1 LASFL
6 ASCGIVIRGFGAGKR
21 VRPSG
26 RDRDHVSFADGDKL
40 GREAYIGPTQSCALA
55 GSFTPHALQF
65 PSVAAVVKRG
75 SGRTDMANWH
85 VIAGASGT
93 WAEPGI
99 RKIGLA
105 DIREA
110 LAKGVNDFLTMP
122 THLIFLCLIYPIV
135 GVPLAASNALYLL
148 YPLASGFALIGPFAA
163 IGLYELSRRRELGM
177 DTSWRHAFEVLRS
190 PAMPS
195 ILALGLLLMVI
206 FLVWLTTAQA
216 LYTWLLGPDEP
227 QSLSQFLKDLFT
239 TSRGWALIILGNGVG
254 FIFAALVLSISAVS
268 FPLLL
273 DRDVGAAVA
282 IHTSVRAAFANPVM
296 MAVWGLVVA
305 GLLVVGSLP
314 FFIGLAIVMPVL
326 GHATWH
332 LYRKLVPDSG
342 RASP

>member
-1 LASFL
+1 
-6 ASCGIVIRGFGAGKR
+6 
-21 VRPSG
+21 
-26 RDRDHVSFADGDKL
+26 
-40 GREAYIGPTQSCALA
+40 
-55 GSFTPHALQF
+55 
-65 PSVAAVVKRG
+65 
-75 SGRTDMANWH
+75 MANWH

-99 RKIGLA
+99 RKIGVA

-110 LAKGVNDFLTMP
+110 LARGVNDFLTMP

-305 GLLVVGSLP
+305 GLLVIGSLP

-332 LYRKLVPDSG
+332 LYRKLVQDSG
-342 RASP
+342 RATP